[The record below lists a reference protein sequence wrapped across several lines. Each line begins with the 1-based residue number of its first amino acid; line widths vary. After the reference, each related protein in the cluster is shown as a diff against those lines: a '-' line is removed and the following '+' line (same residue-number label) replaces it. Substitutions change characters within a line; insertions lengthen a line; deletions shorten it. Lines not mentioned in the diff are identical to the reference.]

1 MSAAQGG
8 STHCGRGAA
17 ISDFLQLALVGS
29 PNSGKTT
36 LFNALTGLRAKTA
49 NYPGVTVDRR
59 AGRVLHLGD
68 ASKPVWVN
76 DLPGLYSMDAIS
88 EDEGVAVRV
97 LRGELPGESKPDGV
111 LFVADA
117 TTLARS
123 LPMLAEVVA
132 LGLPTVLVLTMVDEL
147 KARGGELD
155 LFRLRSLIGIPVV
168 GVVGNRGLGL
178 NDLRALLS
186 EPAAWFK
193 LVPSGPSVPPPVV
206 GANAAARFVWADQIL
221 AAAQRSAP
229 GPSET
234 TRKMDRV
241 LLHPVIGLMVFLAF
255 VATFFQAIFSWAQP
269 AMDFFSGA
277 MNSLADGILAAWPGG
292 GLIAELLADGVV
304 RGVGAVIVFVPQIG
318 LLFALIHFFEAS
330 GYLARAAFVVDRV
343 MGWAGLEGR
352 CFIALLSSYA
362 CAVPG
367 IMATRTIPNPRD
379 RLATILVA
387 PFATCSARLPVY
399 AVLIAAFVPATPVL
413 GWFTLQGL
421 TLLGLYLLG
430 GDSAV
435 LFAALFKR
443 GMLRGASLPFYL
455 ELPPYR
461 WPSFKSVMTQTWS
474 RVRVFLKDAGSV
486 ILIGSI
492 VLWLFLNL
500 PRTPAPPGATLAEA
514 RQVRIEG
521 SFAASLGRA
530 FEPVTAPIG
539 FDWKIN
545 VGLIGS
551 FAARELMISTMA
563 QIYADPDDGKDTVG
577 LADTLRAP
585 DPATSKPRMSAASA
599 YSLLA
604 FYVYALLCLSTVAAA
619 RRETGGWRWPIFML
633 GYMTALAYFAAFV
646 VYQIAR

>member
-1 MSAAQGG
+1 M
-8 STHCGRGAA
+8 
-17 ISDFLQLALVGS
+17 SDFLQLALVGS

-36 LFNALTGLRAKTA
+36 LFNALTGLRAKTG

-68 ASKPVWVN
+68 ATPVWIS
-76 DLPGLYSMDAIS
+76 DLPGLYSLDAIS
-88 EDEGVAVRV
+88 EDERVAVRV
-97 LRGELPGESKPDGV
+97 LRGELPGEGKPDGV

-123 LPMLAEVVA
+123 LPMLAEVLA
-132 LGLPTVLVLTMVDEL
+132 LGLPTLLVLTMVDEL
-147 KARGGELD
+147 KARGGDLD

-168 GVVGNRGLGL
+168 GVVGNRGLGMD
-178 NDLRALLS
+178 DLRALLADR
-186 EPAAWFK
+186 AAWTPATNVK
-193 LVPSGPSVPPPVV
+193 AVVPPP
-206 GANAAARFVWADQIL
+206 GAGATAAARFVWADQIL
-221 AAAQRSAP
+221 ATAQRRAP

-234 TRKMDRV
+234 TRSMDRV
-241 LLHPVIGLMVFLAF
+241 LLHPALGLLVFLAF

-269 AMDFFSGA
+269 AMDFFSGT
-277 MNSLADGILAAWPGG
+277 MDGLADGILAAWPGG
-292 GLIAELLADGVV
+292 GLAAELLADGIV
-304 RGVGAVIVFVPQIG
+304 RGVGAVVVFVPQIA

-367 IMATRTIPNPRD
+367 IMATRSIPSPRD

-430 GDSAV
+430 GVSAV

-492 VLWLFLNL
+492 VLWFFLNF
-500 PRTPAPPGATLAEA
+500 PRTEAAPGASAAEA
-514 RQVRIEG
+514 RQARIEG
-521 SFAASLGRA
+521 SFAADLGRA
-530 FEPVTAPIG
+530 FEPLTAPVG

-563 QIYADPDDGKDTVG
+563 QIYAHPDDGESGDGLG
-577 LADTLRAP
+577 LAATLRAP
-585 DPATSKPRMSAASA
+585 DPVTGKPRMSAASA

-619 RRETGGWRWPIFML
+619 RRETGGWRWPMFML
-633 GYMTALAYFAAFV
+633 AYMTGLAYLAALV
-646 VYQIAR
+646 TYQIAR